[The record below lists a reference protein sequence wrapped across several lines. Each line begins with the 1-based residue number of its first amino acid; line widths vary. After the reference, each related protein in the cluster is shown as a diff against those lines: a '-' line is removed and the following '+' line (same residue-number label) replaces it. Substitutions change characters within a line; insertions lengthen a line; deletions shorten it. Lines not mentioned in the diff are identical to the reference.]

1 MMFADDTK
9 LFGNPG
15 LNLQLD
21 VETTQTWQ
29 MNFNITKCK
38 IMHFGTSQDNN
49 YDYYM
54 TDHNIRSSIA
64 YNK

>member
-1 MMFADDTK
+1 MFADDTK
-9 LFGNPG
+9 PFGNPG

-21 VETTQTWQ
+21 VETTFQWAQTWQ
-29 MNFNITKCK
+29 MNFNIAKCK

-54 TDHNIRSSIA
+54 TGHDIR
-64 YNK
+64 